1 MIAARDVNAHEL
13 QLATV
18 TSHASGDHCVPIGR
32 AFNLPGMPNR
42 QGYVVTSTN
51 RMEVRA
57 AVIVPNK
64 EFNTVEPLFEQLGA
78 DLKFKPLTFTVDDAH
93 NNNDETKAALNK
105 VKLEKLAELKAV
117 MAVRANLE
125 AVPEAS
131 DRSYNS
137 DIVAQIVEVSSSL
150 VQDVPNDLKHAIQRF
165 INTLTC
171 TE

>member
-32 AFNLPGMPNR
+32 AFNLSGMPNR

-105 VKLEKLAELKAV
+105 VKLEKLAELKA
-117 MAVRANLE
+117 AAANPE
-125 AVPEAS
+125 AVLEAS
-131 DRSYNS
+131 DRS
-137 DIVAQIVEVSSSL
+137 DIVAQIVEVSCSL